1 MFSRLIHNVL
11 CFLLV
16 LINSLLYGY
25 TKFVYPCVSSWM
37 FLLFAL
43 LAVMNNAVM
52 SIMHKFVGGHYVFI
66 SLGYIPTSGI
76 ARSYGHSMFNF

>member
-1 MFSRLIHNVL
+1 
-11 CFLLV
+11 
-16 LINSLLYGY
+16 
-25 TKFVYPCVSSWM
+25 M

-76 ARSYGHSMFNF
+76 ARSYGHSMFNFWGTARVFFGAAVPFYIPTSLIGGVQILYTC